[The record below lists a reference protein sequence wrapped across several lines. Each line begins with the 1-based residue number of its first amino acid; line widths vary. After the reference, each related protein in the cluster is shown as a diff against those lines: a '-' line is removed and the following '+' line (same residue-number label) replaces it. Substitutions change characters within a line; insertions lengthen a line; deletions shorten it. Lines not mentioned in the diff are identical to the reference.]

1 MHILD
6 NNDGYSIWPIH
17 RTVAISQ
24 SSINVA
30 GGPSCTLQAHNING
44 DHYRRRRPHRHRGRL
59 QRYLQAQPACLPV
72 HSSSLG
78 ASSCHITYGII
89 ALQIIM
95 RLLMQCKCQF
105 GNTDS

>member
-30 GGPSCTLQAHNING
+30 PVAPSKRIISMVIIIIIVDVIVIEG
-44 DHYRRRRPHRHRGRL
+44 DYRGTYRPNV
-59 QRYLQAQPACLPV
+59 PACLSTLRLWAPRPV
-72 HSSSLG
+72 ISH
-78 ASSCHITYGII
+78 TE
-89 ALQIIM
+89 
-95 RLLMQCKCQF
+95 
-105 GNTDS
+105 